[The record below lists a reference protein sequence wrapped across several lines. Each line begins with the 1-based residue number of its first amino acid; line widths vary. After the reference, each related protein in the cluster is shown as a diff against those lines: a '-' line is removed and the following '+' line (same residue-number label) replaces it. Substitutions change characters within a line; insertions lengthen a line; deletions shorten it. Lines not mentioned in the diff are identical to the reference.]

1 LPIRILIVDDN
12 AVIRRA
18 LRVLVEGHADW
29 QVCGEG
35 ENGFEAV
42 AKAGELNPDLII
54 MDLAMPMMDGISAAR
69 EISKTSPA
77 LPILLHTLYGSDAV
91 NREAKKAGVRT
102 VVSKGESGAN
112 LRGAIEVLLNTGGPK
127 DVLNPG
133 GGLADSHG
141 TKKTHD

>member
-1 LPIRILIVDDN
+1 
-12 AVIRRA
+12 
-18 LRVLVEGHADW
+18 LRVLVEGHVDW

-77 LPILLHTLYGSDAV
+77 LPILLHTMYGSDAV

-102 VVSKGESGAN
+102 VVSKGESEAN

-127 DVLNPG
+127 DV
-133 GGLADSHG
+133 
-141 TKKTHD
+141 

>member
-1 LPIRILIVDDN
+1 
-12 AVIRRA
+12 
-18 LRVLVEGHADW
+18 
-29 QVCGEG
+29 
-35 ENGFEAV
+35 
-42 AKAGELNPDLII
+42 
-54 MDLAMPMMDGISAAR
+54 
-69 EISKTSPA
+69 
-77 LPILLHTLYGSDAV
+77 LLHTMYGSDAV

>member
-1 LPIRILIVDDN
+1 MPFRFLIVDDN

-18 LRVLVEGHADW
+18 LRVLVEGYADW

-77 LPILLHTLYGSDAV
+77 LPIL
-91 NREAKKAGVRT
+91 
-102 VVSKGESGAN
+102 
-112 LRGAIEVLLNTGGPK
+112 P
-127 DVLNPG
+127 
-133 GGLADSHG
+133 
-141 TKKTHD
+141 